1 MRHSRAASHE
11 LDPRLKRQ
19 GLDSVPRGLS
29 RGHQGLRLALG
40 SWSMGRLPMGSCS
53 VGRLPMAVDLLA
65 CTNFAVRLVQGW
77 ASCLRLGSERLLR
90 ANKPRINTV

>member
-40 SWSMGRLPMGSCS
+40 SWSMGRLPM
-53 VGRLPMAVDLLA
+53 AVDLLA

>member
-19 GLDSVPRGLS
+19 GLDSVPQGLS

-40 SWSMGRLPMGSCS
+40 SWSLAGGALVDGALAGGALVDGALAGGALFDGALKDGS
-53 VGRLPMAVDLLA
+53 R
-65 CTNFAVRLVQGW
+65 FA
-77 ASCLRLGSERLLR
+77 
-90 ANKPRINTV
+90 